1 MDTQNW
7 QTNSSFDPY
16 TQTFVVTAPDG
27 VTALPGYMDEL
38 LLLQSISVTQGII
51 YGIQLGLAGLLL
63 VVLMLMTKRDKRRS
77 AVFLLNS
84 LALLLLL
91 IRNILTCTELHSI
104 FYNYY
109 NWQLHYYPKGGRL
122 HTAQNLS
129 ITAEIFNFLI
139 DAAIYSSLLLQ
150 VHIICCTIARTVKLG
165 IIGVATAVAL
175 MSLGV
180 RLYLA
185 VFNIEYSILGVN
197 SLTIPRNA
205 YLTHIASVNNIVT
218 VVTIALFS
226 TIFVT
231 KLAFAIH
238 MRRKLNMKQFG
249 PMQIIF
255 VMGCQTLFVPLIF
268 AIVSYYSTIGSQIN
282 SFVPT
287 VVAVFLPLSGMW
299 ASAHVI
305 HQKPRRDDGRYHR
318 AIPVGA
324 TDLSSA
330 QAYGSAKSMGTAD
343 TADDTLIGDDEIELR
358 GSSSTSNKQQHT
370 MHAMTVS
377 PSSGGGGSSGHS
389 GMHGV
394 DEDLE
399 MQQLKSEGVV
409 VVDRTYSVRS
419 D

>member
-1 MDTQNW
+1 MDTQHW
-7 QTNSSFDPY
+7 QVNSTFDPY
-16 TQTFVVTAPDG
+16 VQTFVITAPDG
-27 VTALPGYMDEL
+27 HTALPGYMQEL
-38 LLLQSISVTQGII
+38 LLLQSISVSQGII
-51 YGIQLGLAGLLL
+51 YGIQLGLSGLLL

-77 AVFLLNS
+77 AVFILNT

-91 IRNILTCTELHSI
+91 IRNILACTELHSI

-109 NWQLHYYPKGGRL
+109 NWQLHYYPDVNRL
-122 HTAQNLS
+122 HTAQNIS
-129 ITAEIFNFLI
+129 IGAEIFNFLI

-150 VHIICCTIARTVKLG
+150 VHIVCCTTGRAFKMC
-165 IIGVATAVAL
+165 IIGIASGVAL
-175 MSLGV
+175 MTLGV

-197 SLTIPRNA
+197 NLTVKRNA
-205 YLTHIASVNNIVT
+205 YLTHIASINNIVT

-226 TIFVT
+226 SIFVT

-268 AIVSYYSTIGSQIN
+268 AVIAYYSPVGSQIN

-287 VVAVFLPLSGMW
+287 IVAVFLPLSGMW
-299 ASAHVI
+299 ASAHVV
-305 HQKPRRDDGRYHR
+305 HEKLGRSDNRYHR

-324 TDLSSA
+324 TNLSSA
-330 QAYGSAKSMGTAD
+330 KAYGSAKSTGAD
-343 TADDTLIGDDEIELR
+343 TADDTLIGDDEMELR
-358 GSSSTSNKQQHT
+358 GSSSNSNSQKHQHT
-370 MHAMTVS
+370 MMVS
-377 PSSGGGGSSGHS
+377 PNSGGSGH
-389 GMHGV
+389 GG
-394 DEDLE
+394 DDTDLK
-399 MQQLKSEGVV
+399 MQQLKGSDGVV